1 MLRSVAVI
9 LQEPVAAFEYGVV
22 CEVFGVDRTDEGVPR
37 FDFRVCGINPGAPL
51 NFTTGAQVI
60 PQYGLD
66 ACADADLI
74 AIPAG
79 QVRSDFNEEVLD
91 VLRAADARGAY
102 ILSVCTGSFVVA
114 AAGLLDGLSAS
125 THWRYGKE
133 MSELFPHVQVNTDV
147 LYVEEGNIITSAGTA
162 AGIDASLHLV
172 RKEHGPT
179 IANKIARRM
188 VVPPQ
193 REGGQRQ
200 FVKAPVPVC
209 DTDGFGEVLG
219 WMLQNLSADIAIA
232 DLATRAHMS
241 SRTFARRFAD
251 EVGTSPLRWLT
262 EQRVLAAQSLLE
274 TTDLG
279 IEEVARQVG
288 FSSATLLRHHFA
300 AIVGITP
307 TAFRT
312 RFGTAAS

>member
-1 MLRSVAVI
+1 MLRSVAVV
-9 LQEPVAAFEYGVV
+9 LQEPVAAFEYGVI

-37 FDFRVCGINPGAPL
+37 FDLRVCAMEPGKPMR
-51 NFTTGAQVI
+51 FTTGAQII
-60 PQYGLD
+60 PEYGLD

-79 QVRSDFNEEVLD
+79 QVRTDFPAEILD
-91 VLRAADARGAY
+91 VLRAADNRGAY
-102 ILSVCTGSFVVA
+102 ILSVCSGAFVVA
-114 AAGLLDGLSAS
+114 AAGLLDGRSAS
-125 THWRYGKE
+125 THWKHGQE
-133 MSELFPHVQVNTDV
+133 MSEMFPSVQVNTDV

-179 IANKIARRM
+179 VANKIARRM

-200 FVKAPVPVC
+200 FVKAPVPEC
-209 DTDGFGEVLG
+209 DTDGFGAVLT
-219 WMLQNLSADIAIA
+219 WMLQNLESDIAIA
-232 DLATRAHMS
+232 DLAGRAHMS

-300 AIVGITP
+300 SIVGITP

-312 RFGTAAS
+312 RFGCAS

>member
-22 CEVFGVDRTDEGVPR
+22 SEVFGVDRTDEGVPK
-37 FDFRVCGINPGAPL
+37 FDYRVCGIEPGKPL

-60 PQYGLD
+60 PQYGLE
-66 ACADADLI
+66 ACADVDLV

-79 QVRSDFNEEVLD
+79 QIRSDYPEAVLD

-102 ILSVCTGSFVVA
+102 ILSVCTGSFIVA
-114 AAGLLDGLSAS
+114 AAGLLQGRSAS
-125 THWRYGKE
+125 THWKYGKE
-133 MSELFPHVQVNTDV
+133 MSELFPDVDVNTDV
-147 LYVEEGNIITSAGTA
+147 LYVQEGNIITSAGTA

-172 RKEHGPT
+172 RTEHGPT

-200 FVKAPVPVC
+200 FVKAPVPEC
-209 DTDGFGEVLG
+209 DEDGFGRVLN
-219 WMLQNLSADIAIA
+219 WMLRNLKQDISIA
-232 DLATRAHMS
+232 DMATKAHMS
-241 SRTFARRFAD
+241 PRTFARRFAD

-288 FSSATLLRHHFA
+288 FSSATLLRHHFS

-307 TAFRT
+307 TAFRV
-312 RFGTAAS
+312 RFGCAS

>member
-1 MLRSVAVI
+1 M
-9 LQEPVAAFEYGVV
+9 
-22 CEVFGVDRTDEGVPR
+22 RTDFP
-37 FDFRVCGINPGAPL
+37 
-51 NFTTGAQVI
+51 
-60 PQYGLD
+60 
-66 ACADADLI
+66 
-74 AIPAG
+74 
-79 QVRSDFNEEVLD
+79 EEVLD

-114 AAGLLDGLSAS
+114 AAGLLAGKSAS
-125 THWRYGKE
+125 THWKYGRE
-133 MSELFPHVQVNTDV
+133 MAELFPDVAVNTDV
-147 LYVEEGNIITSAGTA
+147 LYVQEGNIITSAGTA

-172 RKEHGPT
+172 RTEHGPT

-209 DTDGFGEVLG
+209 DEDGFGRVLN
-219 WMLQNLSADIAIA
+219 WMLRNLEQDISIA
-232 DLATRAHMS
+232 DMATKAHMS
-241 SRTFARRFAD
+241 PRTFARRFAD

-288 FSSATLLRHHFA
+288 FSSATLLRHHFS

-307 TAFRT
+307 TAFRV
-312 RFGTAAS
+312 RFGCAS